1 MLNRT
6 QRQQI
11 YQQLNAIVATVRG
24 IDPDAADDLSASV
37 YSMSDDDLEWI
48 AREVVRGDAYG
59 WFWQASW
66 KAMARAWLLVVFAG
80 GPPRGAY
87 DEPSPQ
93 VMAGHLNY
101 LRTASE
107 ATLRAGIVHRI
118 LDAQTGRDAIAGI
131 VPMLTDASR
140 DAWDP
145 SLFTDPTQHRGNAY
159 RYIINALRP
168 TRIQVSDAAEVQ
180 YLRTHRSTFIEP
192 VSGNPNAVVYH
203 LTRYYLSEPDALC
216 SEVLSCSLIS
226 QAKKTTYQNMTFGFV
241 LYVPKANICNA
252 GTIDLVAAQVQNTA
266 RGMNLSGRSTY
277 RRTQRITD
285 FLSQLGGKARQVIP
299 TPDQILTGTSV
310 HGHNELIVLG
320 TFMGQVRARALFVKV
335 SNGCLWR
342 SFVEDDV
349 KHKLTELIFACAQAR
364 RIPVIPIRDD
374 SGEASKIS
382 FLDWYRNRSLPRE
395 EPRSVQSSIQAVV
408 SSSRELVV
416 DDRFPNVQLSM
427 GQARALLARELNVSP
442 FLELSALRSTYRRFA
457 VTHHPDKTADKEKQ
471 AKFVVVR
478 GLLTL
483 IEGEETGTREPLP
496 IAWKKQL
503 D

>member
-1 MLNRT
+1 
-6 QRQQI
+6 
-11 YQQLNAIVATVRG
+11 
-24 IDPDAADDLSASV
+24 
-37 YSMSDDDLEWI
+37 
-48 AREVVRGDAYG
+48 
-59 WFWQASW
+59 
-66 KAMARAWLLVVFAG
+66 MARAWLLVVFAG
-80 GPPRGAY
+80 GPLRRAY
-87 DEPSPQ
+87 DPPSNH

-107 ATLRAGIVHRI
+107 ATLRAAIVTRL

-145 SLFTDPTQHRGNAY
+145 SLFTDPTQHRGNQY

-168 TRIQVSDAAEVQ
+168 TKVQVNDAAQVQ
-180 YLRTHRSTFIEP
+180 YLRTHRSKFIEP
-192 VSGNPNAVVYH
+192 VSGDRNAVVYH
-203 LTRYYLSEPDALC
+203 ITRYYLSDPDALC

-226 QAKKTTYQNMTFGFV
+226 QTKKATYQNMTFGFV
-241 LYVPKANICNA
+241 LHVPKANICNA
-252 GTIDLVAAQVQNTA
+252 ATVDLVAATMQNTA

-277 RRTQRITD
+277 RRTQGITD
-285 FLSQLGGKARQVIP
+285 FLSQVAGKARQVIP

-310 HGHNELIVLG
+310 HGHNELIILG

-335 SNGCLWR
+335 RNGCLWR

-349 KHKLTELIFACAQAR
+349 KHKLTEMIFACAHAR

-374 SGEASKIS
+374 SGEASRIS

-395 EPRSVQSSIQAVV
+395 EPRSVQSSVQAVL

-416 DDRFPNVQLSM
+416 DGRFPDVHLSA

-457 VTHHPDKTADKEKQ
+457 MTHHPDRTDDRERQ

-483 IEGEETGTREPLP
+483 LEGEATGTREPLR

-503 D
+503 DDVD